1 MNFSRTS
8 LFSSL
13 ILAGWLF
20 LPVVTMAQD
29 KPEAQKNLKALDPK
43 LIDTSVD
50 PCVNFYQYACGGW
63 LKQNPIPSDES
74 SYGRGTELD
83 DQNQL
88 VLKSILEKAAGGGS
102 ERSANEQKI
111 GDYYATCIDV
121 NAVNQ
126 AGLKSLQPT
135 LDRIDAL
142 KSKNDL
148 PELAAYL
155 DSIGVSTF
163 FSFTSDQD
171 LKDATQQIAEF
182 DQVELGLPEKGYY
195 DRTDEKSVKLRAQ
208 YRDHIIRTFELLG
221 KPHAQAVKD
230 ADTVLKIETELAKHS
245 LTNVERRD
253 PQALYHKMTL
263 AKFESTAPDFAF
275 TRYLH
280 ALNAPSVDSMN
291 VAVPGFFTG
300 LNQVLATTDLNSLK
314 AYLRWAVIRQ
324 TPGTALPQA
333 LDEESFN
340 FYSKILEGQPEQRP
354 RWKRCVRST
363 DRALGEALGQVYV
376 AERFSPEDKQRTLA
390 LTQDI
395 ESAMSRDIDQLEWM
409 SPETKTRAKEKLH
422 SVANKIG
429 YPDKW
434 RDYSSLHVERGDAL
448 GNVERAASF
457 EAHREINKI
466 GKPVDR
472 GEWGMTPPTVNAYY
486 NPQMNDINFPAG
498 ILQPPYFDP
507 RQDDAVNYG
516 DAGGVI
522 GHELTHGFDDEGR
535 QFDGQGNLKEW
546 WTPTDGK
553 QFTERADCVVKEYDG
568 FVAVDDLH
576 VNGKLTLGENIAD
589 LGGLKLAFLAY
600 LDHAQRAGIDFTKK
614 GDAEYGELT
623 PQQQFFVAYGQGW
636 CQNNRPEDL
645 RLRVQTDPHSPEE
658 FRVNGVVVNLP
669 EFQKAFG
676 CKTGAPMAPAKLCAI
691 W

>member
-163 FSFTSDQD
+163 FNFTSDQD

-182 DQVELGLPEKGYY
+182 DQAELGLPEKGYY

-434 RDYSSLHVERGDAL
+434 RDYSSLHIERGDAL
-448 GNVERAASF
+448 GNVERADSF
-457 EAHREINKI
+457 ETHREINKI

-676 CKTGAPMAPAKLCAI
+676 CKTGAPMAPAKRCAI

>member
-676 CKTGAPMAPAKLCAI
+676 CKTGAPMAPAKRCAI

>member
-13 ILAGWLF
+13 MLAGSLA
-20 LPVVTMAQD
+20 LPFVSTAQD
-29 KPEAQKNLKALDPK
+29 TPETQKSLKTLDPT
-43 LIDTSVD
+43 LMDASVD

-74 SYGRGTELD
+74 SYGRGTELEN
-83 DQNQL
+83 QNRL
-88 VLKSILEKAAGGGS
+88 VLKSILEKAAAGGTA
-102 ERSANEQKI
+102 RTANEQKI
-111 GDYYATCIDV
+111 GDYYATCVDSS
-121 NAVNQ
+121 AVNQ
-126 AGLKSLQPT
+126 AGLKPLQPT

-142 KSKNDL
+142 KSKDGL

-155 DSIGVSTF
+155 DGIGVSTF
-163 FSFTSDQD
+163 FGFSSDQD
-171 LKDATQQIAEF
+171 LKDATQEIAEF
-182 DQVELGLPEKGYY
+182 DQAELGLPEKGYY
-195 DRTDEKSVKLRAQ
+195 DRTDEKSVKLRDQ
-208 YRDHIIRTFELLG
+208 YKDHVTRTFELLG
-221 KPHAQAVKD
+221 EPHAQAAKD

-245 LTNVERRD
+245 LSNVERRD
-253 PQALYHKMTL
+253 PQILYHKMTL
-263 AKFESTAPDFAF
+263 AKFEGATPNFAF
-275 TRYLH
+275 ARYLRALDTPQVD
-280 ALNAPSVDSMN
+280 ALNVT
-291 VAVPGFFTG
+291 VPAFFTG
-300 LNQVLATTDLNSLK
+300 LNEVLAATDLDSLK
-314 AYLRWAVIRQ
+314 TYLRWAAIRQ
-324 TPGTALPQA
+324 TPGTALPEA
-333 LDEESFN
+333 LDAESFN
-340 FYSKILEGQPEQRP
+340 FYGKILEGQPEQQP

-376 AERFSPEDKQRTLA
+376 AQRFSPQDKQRTLE
-390 LTQDI
+390 LTHDI
-395 ESAMSRDIDQLEWM
+395 ESAMGRDIDQLEWM

-422 SVANKIG
+422 AVANKIG

-434 RDYSSLHVERGDAL
+434 RDYSSLSVVRGDAL
-448 GNVERAASF
+448 GNAERAAAF
-457 EAHREINKI
+457 EEHREINKI
-466 GKPVDR
+466 GKPIDR

-498 ILQPPYFDP
+498 ILQPPYFDSK
-507 RQDDAVNYG
+507 QNDAVNYG

-535 QFDGQGNLKEW
+535 QFDAQGNLKEW
-546 WTPTDGK
+546 WTPTDEK
-553 QFTERADCVVKEYDG
+553 KFTERADCVVKEYDG
-568 FVAVDDLH
+568 FVAVEDLH

-600 LDHAQRAGIDFTKK
+600 LDRAQKAGTDLTKK
-614 GDAEYGELT
+614 GDAEYGGLT
-623 PQQQFFVAYGQGW
+623 SEQQFFVSYGQGW

-669 EFQKAFG
+669 EFQKAFS
-676 CKTGAPMAPAKLCAI
+676 CKTGAPMAPAKRCAI

>member
-88 VLKSILEKAAGGGS
+88 VLKSILEKAAAGGS

-182 DQVELGLPEKGYY
+182 DQAELGLPEKGYY

-275 TRYLH
+275 TRYLR
-280 ALNAPSVDSMN
+280 ALNTPPVDSMN

-676 CKTGAPMAPAKLCAI
+676 CKTGAPMAPAKRCAI